1 VSAAADFEAHRT
13 ACQAC
18 QAAKADGELCFIG
31 RRLLEVAAP
40 SQTALVPA
48 TQNMVPGEMAREVA
62 LQLAKVFARTPGGAS
77 VPIPLE
83 KTTGG
88 GVEVRTHRDAVMHV
102 PVRDINVYNEIRQAI
117 PMLARLAESINSFMI
132 VDEEARSIIKR
143 CRSLAV
149 DLQGEIERRLG
160 G

>member
-1 VSAAADFEAHRT
+1 VSAAADFEAHRVNCE
-13 ACQAC
+13 ACQT
-18 QAAKADGELCFIG
+18 AKADGELCFIG
-31 RRLLEVAAP
+31 QRLLNTAAP
-40 SQTALVPA
+40 VSTALA
-48 TQNMVPGEMAREVA
+48 TQSIVPGEMAREVA

-77 VPIPLE
+77 VPIPME

-102 PVRDINVYNEIRQAI
+102 PVRDINVYNEMRTAI

-132 VDEEARSIIKR
+132 VDDEARQLIKR

-149 DLQGEIERRLG
+149 DLQGGIERRLG